1 MTFAIESKT
10 KARVTSVSINGE
22 NHGKDIQPAVT
33 LSLSMTVG
41 NDWLSN
47 LSGHLKSSLYSKGKS
62 SAEQQPLPG
71 TEVSDMPSLRMPEIG
86 SLPWTKEYTG
96 LELVIEHGIDDSS
109 AIVVPDCKADNIVV
123 TAKDGGSVEV
133 DFKLKSNKP
142 DEETRGR
149 LTSLIK
155 RDVELRVKPP
165 EPSTQGKLHEEREK
179 GATDPA
185 IKKGAKAF
193 EKAVKQEM
201 KKDSDPSGNTAPWP
215 FPKTAEAKGD
225 DPVLAAAKEAHG
237 VKDAA

>member
-33 LSLSMTVG
+33 LSLSMTVPNG
-41 NDWLSN
+41 WLSN
-47 LSGHLKSSLYSKGKS
+47 LSGHLKSALYSKGKS
-62 SAEQQPLPG
+62 SAEQPQLPG

-86 SLPWTKEYTG
+86 AIPWAKEYTG
-96 LELVIEHGIDDSS
+96 CELMIDHGIDDTS
-109 AIVVPDCKADNIVV
+109 AIVVPDCKVDNIVIS
-123 TAKDGGSVEV
+123 AKDGGSVEV

-155 RDVELRVKPP
+155 RDVDLVVKAP
-165 EPSTQGKLHEEREK
+165 EPSSQGSLHEEREK
-179 GATDPA
+179 ADKAKP
-185 IKKGAKAF
+185 AKA
-193 EKAVKQEM
+193 
-201 KKDSDPSGNTAPWP
+201 KKSDADVSGQDGPWP
-215 FPKTAEAKGD
+215 FPKDGAKAKGD

-237 VKDAA
+237 VKA